1 MLRCIRSR
9 KYSYYWSSALS
20 YLQLEAHDFNPK
32 HNFNYDVD
40 TYLPDGRRGKHMYH
54 VPRGWYRH
62 ALDISNK
69 YPGDD
74 VWLRSTGE
82 PGVWPVAYYGTQS
95 EAAVHSIINNGLSTE
110 IDPNKQDDFRA
121 ESVRQ
126 KGEQFDKPGLYLS
139 TYCKHGVHPRYTKTF
154 TVQISPKKIQRFRIV
169 FQCRVNPDGF
179 TIHEC
184 PVTRRELWRIVDPTV
199 VRPYGIL
206 LLKRTVPKKEG
217 YQSES
222 DY

>member
-1 MLRCIRSR
+1 M
-9 KYSYYWSSALS
+9 
-20 YLQLEAHDFNPK
+20 QLETHDFNPK
-32 HNFNYDVD
+32 HNFDYDID
-40 TYLPDGRRGKHMYH
+40 SYLPDGFRGGHRYH

-62 ALDISNK
+62 ALDISKK

-74 VWLRSTGE
+74 VWLRSTDE

-95 EAAVHSIINNGLSTE
+95 EAAIYSIVNNGFSSE
-110 IDPNKQDDFRA
+110 IDPGKEDYFRA

-126 KGEQFDKPGLYLS
+126 GGEKFDRPGLYLY
-139 TYCKHGVHPRYTKTF
+139 TNCKYGAHPRFTKTF
-154 TVQISPKKIQRFRIV
+154 SVGTSSKQIKRFRIV
-169 FQCRVNPDGF
+169 FQCRVQPDKF

-184 PVTRRELWRIVDPTV
+184 PVTRQYIWRVVDPTV

-206 LLKRTVPKKEG
+206 LLKRTIPKREG
-217 YQSES
+217 NQSES